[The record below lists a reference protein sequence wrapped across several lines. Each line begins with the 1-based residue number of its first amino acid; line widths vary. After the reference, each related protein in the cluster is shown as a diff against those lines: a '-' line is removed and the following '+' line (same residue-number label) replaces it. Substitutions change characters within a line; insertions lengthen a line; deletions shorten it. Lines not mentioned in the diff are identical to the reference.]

1 MVVPYSAGGPTD
13 VVARML
19 AIPMGKS
26 LGQTVIVENT
36 VGAGGTIAPTRVAK
50 AAPNGYTILIHHM
63 GMATA
68 PALYKKLNYDPLKD
82 FEYIGQVLDVPMTL
96 LSRKDFP
103 ASTYPELLAYVK
115 ANKDK
120 VTLANAGV
128 GAVSQLCGLLFMN
141 QIGVQLTTVPYKGAG
156 PALNDLMG
164 GQVDLLCDQT
174 TQTAPVIKDGN
185 RVKVFGVTTPKRLSS
200 MPNIPTLDEQGLKGF
215 DVRVWHGVYAP
226 KGTPPAVIEKLNV
239 ALRAALQDDM
249 VKHRLAELSSEIVP
263 LEKQTSGKP
272 AHAPRG
278 GGGEVGQGDPCGR
291 RAGGLRFSLGRAR
304 SASAAFR
311 RKAGAVA
318 ARTGPCSG
326 AVGIAVLDG
335 PARRGGALRQPRTRA
350 PAHRRKGCPKARPRR
365 SRRCPMSRDG
375 SRGCGLR

>member
-1 MVVPYSAGGPTD
+1 MTSKIRTWLGIALTAALAPLHVPTAAQAAWPDKPITLVVPYSAGGPTD

-36 VGAGGTIAPTRVAK
+36 VGAGGTIAPARVAR
-50 AAPNGYTILIHHM
+50 AAPNGNTILIHHM

-68 PALYKKLNYDPLKD
+68 PALYRKLSFDPLKD

-103 ASTYPELLAYVK
+103 ANNFQELLAHVR

-120 VTLANAGV
+120 VTLANAGI
-128 GAVSQLCGLLFMN
+128 GAVSQLCGLLFAN
-141 QIGVQLTTVPYKGAG
+141 QAGVELTTVPYKGAG

-185 RVKVFGVTTPKRLSS
+185 RVKVFGVTTPRRLAS
-200 MPNIPTLDEQGLKGF
+200 MPAIPTLDEQGFKDF

-226 KGTPPAVIEKLNV
+226 KGTPADVTAKLNV
-239 ALRAALQDDM
+239 ALRAALQDEA
-249 VKHRLAELSSEIVP
+249 VRARIAELSAEIVP
-263 LEKQTSGKP
+263 MDKVTPESLRALLTTETAKWGKVIRASGVQ
-272 AHAPRG
+272 A
-278 GGGEVGQGDPCGR
+278 E
-291 RAGGLRFSLGRAR
+291 
-304 SASAAFR
+304 
-311 RKAGAVA
+311 
-318 ARTGPCSG
+318 
-326 AVGIAVLDG
+326 
-335 PARRGGALRQPRTRA
+335 
-350 PAHRRKGCPKARPRR
+350 
-365 SRRCPMSRDG
+365 
-375 SRGCGLR
+375 